1 MEIPKE
7 ARPKL
12 EPFILPETR
21 MREFTAR
28 ALITGIVLGTL
39 FGASSLY
46 LVLKV
51 GLTVSASIP
60 VAVISLALFR
70 MLSKFGVRDATILE
84 NNVTQTAGSAG
95 ESLAFGVGVTMPAIM
110 ILGFDLELAR
120 VLLVSVLGGLLG
132 ILMMIP
138 LRRALIVKE
147 HGILKYPEGTACAA
161 VLTAGASAEDRL
173 HASPGAV
180 AEMRAAE
187 AAGLGKAPG
196 AKAIFTGLGVGIVYN
211 VLNRA
216 ARLWKD
222 TPEKIFGAPFNG
234 ASVSAEISPELLGIG
249 YIIGPRI
256 AALMCGGGVL
266 SYLVLIPMIKFFGE
280 HIGVPVAPGKIP
292 IADMAPDDVRGA
304 YILYIGSGAVA
315 AGGIISL
322 LRSLPTIWHG
332 LKEGLRDVGFL
343 NLGSA
348 EGKPDGPVPRTEQDL
363 SMKFVGI
370 GIIVLMAAIVAAPML
385 LDAGIGTKLVGAFL
399 IVLFGFLFVT
409 VSSRLTGEIG
419 SSSNPISGMTIAT
432 LLLTCLMFLLVGW
445 TGSAYYV
452 TALSI
457 GAIVCIASSNGGSTS
472 QDLKTGYI
480 LGATPKYLQIAILF
494 GSFAS
499 AVILGPMLLAL
510 NDSAATYIPVS
521 AASAEALRV
530 DPSTLSRREKIIGP
544 QSRDDAN
551 SYLVWHRS
559 DPSGG
564 ASEKYLVDASGKAV
578 WLVDPGINGTH
589 FKRPDGSTVK
599 KFFAPKA
606 TLISYI
612 IKGILG
618 HKLPWSLVL
627 LGVMISLTLE
637 MSGVP
642 SLAFAV
648 GIYLPLSS
656 SSPIWAG
663 GIVRWL
669 VDAYNRR
676 RHSGKNLSEEQLAAE
691 GDKSPGVLLASGYIA
706 GGAIAGIV
714 IALLQGVPSLEPIDN
729 RFADWATASNPL
741 YNGPYADGLSMLLF
755 LGLCGFLYL
764 VGRER
769 LLAPRKR
776 PEGGSLR

>member
-1 MEIPKE
+1 MESATPAK
-7 ARPKL
+7 AAH
-12 EPFILPETR
+12 EPFILPGTL
-21 MREFTAR
+21 MPEFTAR
-28 ALITGIVLGTL
+28 ALVTGVVLGIG

-70 MLSKFGVRDATILE
+70 LLSKMGFRDATILE

-95 ESLAFGVGVTMPAIM
+95 ESIAFGVGVTMPAIM
-110 ILGFDLELAR
+110 ILGFDLELSR
-120 VLLVSVLGGLLG
+120 VLLVAVLGGLLG

-147 HGILKYPEGTACAA
+147 HGVLKYPEGTACAA
-161 VLTAGASAEDRL
+161 VLTAGASAADRAL
-173 HASPGAV
+173 ASPGAL
-180 AEMRAAE
+180 AQMRADE

-196 AKAIFTGLGVGIVYN
+196 ARSIFTGLGVGIVYN
-211 VLNRA
+211 VLNRVG
-216 ARLWKD
+216 RLWKD
-222 TPEKIFGAPFNG
+222 TPERVFGAPFNG

-266 SYLVLIPMIKFFGE
+266 SYLVLIPMIKFFGAS
-280 HIGVPVAPGKIP
+280 IPGVVAPGKMA
-292 IADMAPDDVRGA
+292 IADMQPDDVRGA

-315 AGGIISL
+315 AGGILSL
-322 LRSLPTIWHG
+322 LRSIPTIWHG
-332 LKEGLRDVGFL
+332 LREGLRDVGFL
-343 NLGSA
+343 NRGA
-348 EGKPDGPVPRTEQDL
+348 VAPAGPVPRTERDL

-385 LDAGIGTKLVGAFL
+385 LDAGMGAKILGALL
-399 IVLFGFLFVT
+399 IVVFGFLFVT

-432 LLLTCLMFLLVGW
+432 LLLTCLIFLVVGW

-452 TALSI
+452 TALSV
-457 GAIVCIASSNGGSTS
+457 GAIVCIAASNGGSTS
-472 QDLKTGYI
+472 QDLKTGYTI
-480 LGATPKYLQIAILF
+480 GATPSHLQVAILL
-494 GSFAS
+494 GAFAS
-499 AVILGPMLLAL
+499 ALALGPILLAL
-510 NDSAATYIPVS
+510 NNAQITYVPVS
-521 AASAEALRV
+521 TIAPAGLHV
-530 DPSTLSRREKIIGP
+530 DVAGLTQTERLTGV
-544 QSRDDAN
+544 QSRDDPKT
-551 SYLVWHRS
+551 YLVWHRS
-559 DPSGG
+559 DPAGG
-564 ASEKYLVDASGKAV
+564 AAEKYLVDPAGNAV

-589 FKRPDGSTVK
+589 THRPDGSTVK

-618 HKLPWSLVL
+618 HRLPWSLVL
-627 LGVMISLTLE
+627 LGVMIALTLE
-637 MSGVP
+637 MTGVP

-663 GIVRWL
+663 GMIRWL
-669 VDAYNRR
+669 VDAHSRR
-676 RHSGKNLSEEQLAAE
+676 RHRGKNLSEEQLTAE
-691 GDKSPGVLLASGYIA
+691 GDRSPGVLLASGYIA

-714 IALLQGVPSLEPIDN
+714 IALLQGVESLAPLDN
-729 RFADWATASNPL
+729 AFSSWATAHNPV
-741 YNGPYADGLSMLLF
+741 YNGPHADALSMVLF
-755 LGLCGFLYL
+755 LGLCAFLYL
-764 VGRER
+764 VGLEK
-769 LLAPRKR
+769 LLAPARR
-776 PEGGSLR
+776 APA